1 MLVFESVVNRYN
13 IIDLFAFL
21 PAVMDDDHIS
31 GSAKITEAK
40 KGPPIRFGKED
51 GSHMLKY

>member
-51 GSHMLKY
+51 GSHMLNY